1 MNNHD
6 VLEDK
11 CCWLFIKFQP
21 QIDNLNS
28 NLMAQVLIVV
38 LANRSKQMRSMQNGY
53 FLDIMNVSGYDGCTF
68 VSDLVSILSSVKCE
82 RLEIGDQSLWRE
94 ETQALVQAMES
105 GVKTVRLANEK
116 TLDIETLTEY
126 SGQGVCRV
134 IDLFVGHWCSTLNL
148 AATRYGEEL
157 RTWAEKKNWGVTTS
171 DDGIKVEGTWVGP
184 KCSKRTLSKKSSK
197 PKKHSH

>member
-105 GVKTVRLANEK
+105 GVKTVRLIEV
-116 TLDIETLTEY
+116 TLDIDTLTEY

-134 IDLFVGHWCSTLNL
+134 IDLYVGHYCSMSDT
-148 AATRYGEEL
+148 AADMER
-157 RTWAEKKNWGVTTS
+157 S
-171 DDGIKVEGTWVGP
+171 
-184 KCSKRTLSKKSSK
+184 
-197 PKKHSH
+197 